1 MHRIVIYI
9 GEKIGGEGEGKAE
22 MCFAKLQ
29 HITKTVYELSTQKN
43 NKSHSICL
51 QVQHAAELQ

>member
-1 MHRIVIYI
+1 
-9 GEKIGGEGEGKAE
+9 

-29 HITKTVYELSTQKN
+29 RVPKAIYELPTQKN

-51 QVQHAAELQ
+51 QVLRAAELQ